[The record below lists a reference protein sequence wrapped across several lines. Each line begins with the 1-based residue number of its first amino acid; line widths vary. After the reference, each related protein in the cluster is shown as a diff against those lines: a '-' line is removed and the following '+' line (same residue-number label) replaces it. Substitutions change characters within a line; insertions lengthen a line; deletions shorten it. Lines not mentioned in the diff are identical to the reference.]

1 MKKMLTLALVALSAV
16 AAQAV
21 TYTWT
26 GSNNNTAT
34 VSQLDDTTLAAAKTE
49 KQSVVGMGADTTFTP
64 SDPTWHAQAYAMA
77 ILFDGSAA
85 GDIIR
90 YTSSYTALNMGFSI
104 SGLVNDSTS
113 NSATTTL
120 TYADG
125 MSADSVSSLITSG
138 SNTLV
143 VEFAVTTIPSST
155 YTTTTLTYYLN
166 GEEIGSTIY
175 EGGVNVDYA
184 LLNSEVFALYS
195 IEGDADYARTN
206 TYTEETSAEANAII
220 NAAAANATDILITNL
235 VPEPTCLALL
245 ALGVA
250 GLALKRKVA

>member
-26 GSNNNTAT
+26 GSSGNSAT
-34 VSQLDDTTLAAAKTE
+34 VTQLDETTLEAAKTT

-64 SDPTWHAQAYAMA
+64 NDPNWHAQAYAMA

-90 YTSSYTALNMGFSI
+90 YTSNYTALNMGFSTT
-104 SGLVNDSTS
+104 GLINDSTS
-113 NSATTTL
+113 NSAASPTT

-125 MSADSVSSLITSG
+125 MSADSISSLITSG

-155 YTTTTLTYYLN
+155 FTTTTLTYYLN
-166 GEEIGSTIY
+166 GEEIGSTIFA
-175 EGGVNVDYA
+175 GGVNVDYA

-250 GLALKRKVA
+250 GLALRRRA